1 MRLQFFKSFIL
12 PYFDYC
18 SSLVIYFPKRALQKL
33 ANTYYYCTQ
42 KLLHLRF
49 SITSVEDFNKV
60 NNDLNKYN
68 LDCYQHRLIK
78 RISRFVYK
86 VFNQKNSPANLKVSL
101 TKNCDQRLFS
111 INLRNRNIFNVPAKG
126 KYNDHMETFG
136 YFYSKFLNGILL
148 KDLKNFTGFTLIKRL
163 FVELEPKVLQIK
175 SEHQSIG
182 FLIGIW

>member
-1 MRLQFFKSFIL
+1 MFLSILIDNNNVEVVSNFKLLGVTIDNKLSSEKYVSDIRISINKRLYSINRLFYLSHKVRLQFFKSFIL

-60 NNDLNKYN
+60 KNDLNKYN

-111 INLRNRNIFNVPAKG
+111 IN
-126 KYNDHMETFG
+126 
-136 YFYSKFLNGILL
+136 
-148 KDLKNFTGFTLIKRL
+148 
-163 FVELEPKVLQIK
+163 
-175 SEHQSIG
+175 
-182 FLIGIW
+182 